1 MLEDLSRS
9 WGWIA
14 LRGIVAVLF
23 GILAFIWPGITLAAL
38 VIVFGAFA
46 FADGILA
53 LIAAFKVRD
62 RGKPF
67 WSLVIVGLL
76 GIVAGVVTF
85 LWPGMTALLL
95 VTFIGAWAFVMGI
108 FEIAAAIRLRK
119 EIEGEWLMGL
129 SGLLSVLFGLFV
141 FFQPGGGA
149 LALIW
154 VIGAYAIFF
163 GVLLIVLAFKLKG
176 ATGRPAAATR
186 GPQSRPDTLEDRRG
200 LALASE
206 SEAVTSLSRRSGPA
220 ALGRTIRRAGLPG
233 SLNPQKVRKQLEAG
247 GG

>member
-1 MLEDLSRS
+1 MPSTAMLEALSRN
-9 WGWIA
+9 WGWVA
-14 LRGIVAVLF
+14 LRGVVAVLF
-23 GILAFIWPGITLAAL
+23 GIFAFIWPGITLAAL
-38 VIVFGAFA
+38 VIVFGAFVL
-46 FADGILA
+46 ADGILA

-76 GIVAGVVTF
+76 GVAAGVITF

-108 FEIAAAIRLRK
+108 FEIVAAIRLRK
-119 EIEGEWLMGL
+119 EIEGEWLMIL
-129 SGLLSVLFGLFV
+129 SGVLSVLFGLFV

-176 ATGRPAAATR
+176 MGGRAAAA
-186 GPQSRPDTLEDRRG
+186 P
-200 LALASE
+200 
-206 SEAVTSLSRRSGPA
+206 
-220 ALGRTIRRAGLPG
+220 
-233 SLNPQKVRKQLEAG
+233 
-247 GG
+247 